1 MELEQKHREDIL
13 MASKDTNNCQTRRP
27 PAITLEDREDEL
39 INLALDQA
47 EERIRSGKAS
57 DSLLIQF
64 IRHSSAKA
72 QLEKQKLEA
81 DVELAKA
88 KAESIRQSERAEE
101 TYLKAIEALK
111 RYSGQGEDEDY
122 D

>member
-1 MELEQKHREDIL
+1 MLSSFIL
-13 MASKDTNNCQTRRP
+13 TL
-27 PAITLEDREDEL
+27 ITFPL
-39 INLALDQA
+39 
-47 EERIRSGKAS
+47 G
-57 DSLLIQF
+57 
-64 IRHSSAKA
+64 
-72 QLEKQKLEA
+72 LEA